1 MTTEQLTSKRAP
13 ASLNTQIGLLTAIR
27 IVYNTAYRMVYPL
40 LPVFGRGL
48 GVDISLLSYTL
59 TTRSAVSSAGIFLA
73 PIADRYGRRVSMILG
88 LTIFIIGAGCV
99 LVSPNFTG
107 FLLAMV
113 LANLGVQIF
122 VPAMQAYLADRIP
135 YERLGRA
142 LGITEISW
150 SLSAIVGIPVIAWL
164 IGRFGWSA
172 PFPVLFGLGLA
183 ALILILVL
191 VPSDRPASG
200 AARSAL
206 WSAFGQVLSS
216 PMARIALLFALLT
229 TIANEVVNF
238 IFGVWMEDSFGLQLA
253 ALGAASA
260 VIGVS
265 ELGGSSLSAALVDR
279 VGKERSVAVGLGLNA
294 LAAVL
299 LPVIGQSLTGALA
312 GLFLF
317 YLTFEFLLVSMLPLM
332 SEIVPSARA
341 TMLALMIGMFAGG
354 RALGDLLSPLLYAGG
369 FWGNTLAAAAL
380 NLISLLLLR
389 WIHPAGNSEAQEIR

>member
-1 MTTEQLTSKRAP
+1 MAKRAP
-13 ASLNTQIGLLTAIR
+13 ASLKTQIGLLTVIR
-27 IVYNTAYRMVYPL
+27 IIYNTAYRMVYPL

-48 GVDISLLSYTL
+48 GVDISMLSYTL

-88 LTIFIIGAGCV
+88 LSMFILGTGCV
-99 LVSPNFTG
+99 LVWPNFTG

-113 LANLGVQIF
+113 LTNLGVQIF

-150 SLSAIVGIPVIAWL
+150 SLSSIVGIPAIAWL
-164 IGRFGWSA
+164 IGRSGWSA
-172 PFPVLFGLGLA
+172 PFPVLCGLALA
-183 ALILILVL
+183 ALILMLVL
-191 VPSDRPASG
+191 VPSDRPAAG
-200 AARSAL
+200 TVHSAL
-206 WSAFGQVLSS
+206 WSAFGRVLSS
-216 PMARIALLFALLT
+216 RMARIALLFALLT
-229 TIANEVVNF
+229 TVANEVVNF

-265 ELGGSSLSAALVDR
+265 EFGGSSLSAWLVDR
-279 VGKERSVAVGLGLNA
+279 FGKERSVAVGLGLNA

-299 LPVIGQSLTGALA
+299 LPAVGQSLTGALV

-317 YLTFEFLLVSMLPLM
+317 YLTYEFLLVSMLPLM
-332 SEIVPSARA
+332 SEIVPAARA
-341 TMLALMIGMFAGG
+341 TMLALMIGMFAAG
-354 RALGDLLSPLLYAGG
+354 RAVGDLLSPVLYTSG
-369 FWGNTLAAAAL
+369 FWGNTLAAAGL
-380 NLISLLLLR
+380 NLISLVLLR
-389 WIHPAGNSEAQEIR
+389 WIHPAGSEQ